1 MSTILD
7 KEFGLILTLW
17 EISYYNTWA
26 DFQSQF
32 LNKCKDTCVII
43 GTLETTFLNKL
54 TEFK

>member
-32 LNKCKDTCVII
+32 LNKCKDNCVII